1 MSKAGPFIG
10 LAGIIVAAMSVELN
24 GSVSSLAL
32 PDVMGGLGLSHDA
45 GLWFTS
51 LYSSGQVLGM
61 TLGAWW
67 AVTVSFRRFS
77 LFAIAFACLTTVL
90 VPLSS
95 NLGWLFSLRWLQGLA
110 AGFTIPLLISVAL
123 RVLGPPIRLYG
134 LACYA
139 LTATLFPNLSASLAG
154 LWTDYVGWRFVF
166 YQAVPLDV
174 LAALCVWYGIPSD
187 QPKYERI
194 RQFDWRG
201 ALLVAAG
208 FGSLTTLLIQGDR
221 VDWFHARWICVLA
234 LVSGVC
240 IPLFL
245 LNEWFHPLPLL
256 KLQLLGRRNFAYGC
270 LALFTFVVISSSSS
284 TIPISYLEQVQ
295 GYRPIDAQNISLAIA
310 SLQLIL
316 LPLMAGLLNLEWVDA
331 RWVSFAGL
339 ACILAACI
347 GDSYLDSDWNRVQF
361 YGWQVLQAVGAA
373 AVVMPLLMM
382 STNAVKPVE
391 GPLATANVNA
401 PRAVAEAAS
410 TWLLTLITRLR
421 GHFHSDRITDQLGL
435 ERFGLIQGPGASR
448 MYPGPLL
455 PSGAPRSP
463 MSLRTLA
470 GVAQQQTAVLTLSD
484 AFLVIGALTVF
495 LMIVLLV
502 LTERTY
508 PPRIALSKQ

>member
-1 MSKAGPFIG
+1 MSKAGPLIG
-10 LAGIIVAAMSVELN
+10 LAGVIIAAMSVELN

-32 PDVMGGLGLSHDA
+32 PDITGSLGISHDA

-51 LYSSGQVLGM
+51 LYSSGEVLGM

-67 AVTVSFRRFS
+67 AVTVTLRRFA
-77 LFAIAFACLTTVL
+77 LFAIAFACIVTVL
-90 VPLSS
+90 IPLSG
-95 NLGWLFSLRWLQGLA
+95 NLAWLYGMRVLQGLA
-110 AGFTIPLLISVAL
+110 TGFTIPLLITAAL
-123 RVLGPPIRLYG
+123 RALGPPIRLYG

-154 LWTDYVGWRFVF
+154 LWTDYIDWHFVF
-166 YQAVPLDV
+166 LQAVPLDT
-174 LAALCVWYGIPSD
+174 LAFLLVWQGMPEE
-187 QPKYERI
+187 QPKYERL

-208 FGSLTTLLIQGDR
+208 FGSLTTLLVQGDR

-234 LVSGVC
+234 LVSAVC

-256 KLQLLGRRNFAYGC
+256 KLQLLARRNFAYGC
-270 LALFTFVVISSSSS
+270 VALVTFVVITVSAS
-284 TIPISYLEQVQ
+284 TIPIEYLQQVQ
-295 GYRPIDAQNISLAIA
+295 GYRPLDAQMVTAEIA
-310 SLQLIL
+310 LLQIIL
-316 LPLMAGLLNLEWVDA
+316 LPAMAVILNIAWVDA
-331 RWVSFAGL
+331 RWVSFVGL
-339 ACILAACI
+339 CCILAACI

-361 YGWQVLQAVGAA
+361 YGWQVLQAVGEA

-382 STNAVKPVE
+382 STNAVKPEE

-401 PRAVAEAAS
+401 PRAVGEAVS

-421 GHFHSDRITDQLGL
+421 GHFHSDRIADQLGL
-435 ERFGLIQGPGASR
+435 ERFGLIQGQGSLR

-455 PSGAPRSP
+455 PSGAPRTPS
-463 MSLRTLA
+463 SLRTLN
-470 GVAQQQTAVLTLSD
+470 GVMQQQTAVLTLSD
-484 AFLVIGALTVF
+484 AFLVIAALTVV
-495 LMIVLLV
+495 LMIVLWV

-508 PPRIALSKQ
+508 PPRIALAKQ

>member
-1 MSKAGPFIG
+1 MSKAGPLIG
-10 LAGIIVAAMSVELN
+10 LAGIIVAAMSVGFN
-24 GSVSSLAL
+24 SAVTSLAL
-32 PDVMGGLGLSHDA
+32 PDIAGNLGISHDA

-51 LYSSGQVLGM
+51 LYSSGEVLGM

-67 AVTVSFRRFS
+67 AVTVTLRRFAM
-77 LFAIAFACLTTVL
+77 FAIVFACVVTVL
-90 VPLSS
+90 IPLSG
-95 NLGWLFSLRWLQGLA
+95 NLAWLYGMRALQGLST
-110 AGFTIPLLISVAL
+110 GLTIPLLITAAL
-123 RVLGPPIRLYG
+123 RALGPPIRLYG

-139 LTATLFPNLSASLAG
+139 LTATLFPNLSTSLAG
-154 LWTDYVGWRFVF
+154 LWTDRVDWHFVF
-166 YQAVPLDV
+166 LQAVPLDT
-174 LAALCVWYGIPSD
+174 LAFLLVWQGMPSEP
-187 QPKYERI
+187 PKYERL

-221 VDWFHARWICVLA
+221 VDWFHAPWISVLA
-234 LVSGVC
+234 LVSAVC

-245 LNEWFHPLPLL
+245 VNEWFHPLPLL

-270 LALFTFVVISSSSS
+270 LALFTFVIITASSS

-295 GYRPIDAQNISLAIA
+295 GYRPLDAQMVTTEIA
-310 SLQLIL
+310 LLQLPL
-316 LPLMAGLLNLEWVDA
+316 LPLMAVLLNQAWADA
-331 RWVSFAGL
+331 RWVSFVGL
-339 ACILAACI
+339 CCILAACI

-361 YGWQVLQAVGAA
+361 YGWQILQAVGEA

-382 STNAVKPVE
+382 STNEVKPVE

-401 PRAVAEAAS
+401 PRAVAEAVS

-421 GHFHSDRITDQLGL
+421 GHFHSDRIADQLGL
-435 ERFGLIQGPGASR
+435 ERFGLIQGPGALR

-455 PSGAPRSP
+455 PSGAPRTPS
-463 MSLRTLA
+463 SLRTLDGA
-470 GVAQQQTAVLTLSD
+470 IRQQTAVLTLSD
-484 AFLVIGALTVF
+484 AFLVVAAITVF
-495 LMIVLLV
+495 LMIVLWV